1 MGDMGDMG
9 DSEPTYAD
17 YTASE
22 IREFL
27 DACDSM
33 GEGLD
38 SLLGDGAIA
47 VNIIRDLL
55 AALDAA

>member
-1 MGDMGDMG
+1 MGDMG

-27 DACDSM
+27 DACDDM

-38 SLLGDGAIA
+38 SLLGDGEIA

-55 AALDAA
+55 AALAG

>member
-1 MGDMGDMG
+1 MG
-9 DSEPTYAD
+9 DSEPTYAG

-27 DACDSM
+27 DACDNM

-38 SLLGDGAIA
+38 GLLGDGEIA
-47 VNIIRDLL
+47 VSIIRDLL
-55 AALDAA
+55 AALAA